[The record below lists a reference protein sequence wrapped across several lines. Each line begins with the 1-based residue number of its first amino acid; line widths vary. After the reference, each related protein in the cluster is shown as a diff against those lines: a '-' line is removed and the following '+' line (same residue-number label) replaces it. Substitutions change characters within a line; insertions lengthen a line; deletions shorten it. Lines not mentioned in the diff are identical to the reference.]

1 MGLGDYRNTVL
12 AALRAGCRTA
22 LRDEAAA
29 WRAIQALVTD
39 SAAADQAN
47 KDQKERLDRYIYDLG
62 LIYAHQTGSMPA
74 FTNGETE
81 TRFERFVNAVPGPL
95 GLRLTRNLV
104 KAAIRRIDARR
115 NPQFAQ
121 DLECLNG
128 QDAAE

>member
-12 AALRAGCRTA
+12 VALRAGCRTT

-29 WRAIQALVTD
+29 WRAIQSLVAD
-39 SAAADQAN
+39 AGAADQADR
-47 KDQKERLDRYIYDLG
+47 DQKERLDGYIYRLG

-104 KAAIRRIDARR
+104 KAAILRIDARR
-115 NPQFAQ
+115 NPQFAN
-121 DLECLNG
+121 DLANMNG
-128 QDAAE
+128 QTAAE

>member
-1 MGLGDYRNTVL
+1 MGLGDYRDTIL

-22 LRDEAAA
+22 LRDEKAA
-29 WRAIQALVTD
+29 WRAIQSLLDDAG
-39 SAAADQAN
+39 AAGQAD
-47 KDQKERLDRYIYDLG
+47 KDQKERLDRYIYGLG

-115 NPQFAQ
+115 NPQFAD
-121 DLECLNG
+121 DLANMNG
-128 QDAAE
+128 QTAAE

>member
-1 MGLGDYRNTVL
+1 M
-12 AALRAGCRTA
+12 
-22 LRDEAAA
+22 
-29 WRAIQALVTD
+29 
-39 SAAADQAN
+39 AD
-47 KDQKERLDRYIYDLG
+47 KDQKERLDRYIYGLG

-115 NPQFAQ
+115 NPQFAD
-121 DLECLNG
+121 DLKNMNG
-128 QDAAE
+128 QHAAE